1 MSLFD
6 RVGRRDELG
15 QRLSHLVRMEAE
27 RSGFALVG
35 NSARPVDDVETVR
48 PAGVGAFGTV
58 LHVVDKRRNVNPEF
72 DHAGVRS
79 FVAVFQRVGAG
90 NEHVVLDVVWH
101 LPAVGGMRLLD
112 VDHIESHLFFVLLV
126 QLVERG
132 HLPAEG
138 RSRVTAEDQRHR
150 LPPAER

>member
-79 FVAVFQRVGAG
+79 FVAVFQRVGAATSTWSLMLFG
-90 NEHVVLDVVWH
+90 ICQ
-101 LPAVGGMRLLD
+101 PSVGCASSM
-112 VDHIESHLFFVLLV
+112 
-126 QLVERG
+126 
-132 HLPAEG
+132 
-138 RSRVTAEDQRHR
+138 
-150 LPPAER
+150 

>member
-1 MSLFD
+1 MAGRPLES
-6 RVGRRDELG
+6 RVDGHDALHQRLGRRRLRAHAIAVKEL
-15 QRLSHLVRMEAE
+15 
-27 RSGFALVG
+27 
-35 NSARPVDDVETVR
+35 
-48 PAGVGAFGTV
+48 
-58 LHVVDKRRNVNPEF
+58 
-72 DHAGVRS
+72 
-79 FVAVFQRVGAG
+79 
-90 NEHVVLDVVWH
+90 
-101 LPAVGGMRLLD
+101 MRLLD